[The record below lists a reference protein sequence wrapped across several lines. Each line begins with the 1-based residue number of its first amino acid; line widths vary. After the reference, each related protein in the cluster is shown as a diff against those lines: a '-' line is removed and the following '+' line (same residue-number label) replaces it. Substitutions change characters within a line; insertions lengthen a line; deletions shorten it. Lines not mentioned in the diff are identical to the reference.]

1 MALTVCKNPETE
13 IVKKVSQ
20 SLEPIFSKFKI
31 SGKILFSELNRTVT
45 FDLSPRG
52 GRVEIEEIKDVEGIW

>member
-13 IVKKVSQ
+13 LVKKVSQ
-20 SLEPIFSKFKI
+20 SLEPLFSKFKI
-31 SGKILFSELNRTVT
+31 SGKIIFSELDRTIT

-52 GRVEIEEIKDVEGIW
+52 GRVEIEEIEDAEGIW